1 MAGAE
6 IREMILRK
14 GFRLWQ
20 VAKKLGLAD
29 HTFSRRLRDPFNDEE
44 VVRVKTALA
53 ELEEERNKI

>member
-44 VVRVKTALA
+44 VVRVKATPH
-53 ELEEERNKI
+53 NTSV